1 MSTRSRRP
9 VAGFSL
15 LEVLVALSILALSLG
30 VILAIFSKALLG
42 TRLGESY
49 TYATALAEAQLA
61 AAGNTAPLTAGQQ
74 GGRESGYLWQVQTSP
89 YELPDVALKPS
100 LAGFLVQVTVTWTDG
115 GHARQV
121 TLRTLKVQPA
131 VL

>member
-1 MSTRSRRP
+1 MNSGSRSP
-9 VAGFSL
+9 TAGFSL

-42 TRLGESY
+42 ARLSESY
-49 TYATALAEAQLA
+49 TYATALAEARLA
-61 AAGNTAPLTAGQQ
+61 AAGNATPLAAGQL
-74 GGRESGYLWQVQTSP
+74 GGQEAGYVWQVQTAP
-89 YELPDVALKPS
+89 YELPDMALKS
-100 LAGFLVQVTVTWTDG
+100 NLAGFLVQVTVMWTDG
-115 GHARQV
+115 GRARQV